1 MSATHGRA
9 ADWLAPGRS
18 EPGPLMTR
26 PPTFSVIVPTYQRA
40 ATLAGCLDAL
50 GAQTL
55 ERDRFEV
62 VVVDDGSAEPP
73 RQVVGHAAGAL
84 DIRLI
89 EQANAGP
96 ASARN
101 AGANAARGAY
111 VVFTDDDCRPDPGW
125 LRALD
130 VMTARHPGCAVGGR
144 VVNALGDG
152 LYSTASQLLIEFL
165 YEYYNVDETGGRFFV
180 TSNLALPTETFRRIG
195 GFDTSFPLAAGED
208 RDLCD
213 RWREAGLRIVYCE
226 EAVVHHAH
234 ALSVRSFCR
243 QHFNYGRGAFHLHRA
258 RRRRGESPLRVE
270 PPNFYTRL
278 VGFPF
283 GHAPA
288 ARTVPLSALMAL
300 SQAVY
305 VSGYLAERVRS
316 RVPSSASGSA

>member
-1 MSATHGRA
+1 
-9 ADWLAPGRS
+9 
-18 EPGPLMTR
+18 MT

-40 ATLAGCLDAL
+40 DSLERCLQAL

-62 VVVDDGSAEPP
+62 IVVDDGSAERP
-73 RQVVGHAAGAL
+73 RAVVQRAASAFEV
-84 DIRLI
+84 RLI

-111 VVFTDDDCRPDPGW
+111 VVFTDDDCRPDAGW

-130 VMTARHPGCAVGGR
+130 VMTARYPGCAVGGR
-144 VVNALGDG
+144 VENALGDG
-152 LYSTASQLLIEFL
+152 LFSTASQLLIEFL
-165 YEYYNVDETGGRFFV
+165 YDYYNVDETGGRFFI
-180 TSNLALPTETFRRIG
+180 TSNLALPTQSFREIG

-213 RWREAGLRIVYCE
+213 RWREAGLRMVYCDD
-226 EAVVHHAH
+226 AVVHHAH
-234 ALSVRSFCR
+234 SLTMRSFCR

-258 RRRRGESPLRVE
+258 RARRGEGPLRVE
-270 PPNFYTRL
+270 PANFYTRL

-283 GHAPA
+283 GRVEG
-288 ARTVPLSALMAL
+288 ARAVALSALMAL

-305 VSGYLAERVRS
+305 VSGYVTERVRS
-316 RVPSSASGSA
+316 RAPSSASVPA